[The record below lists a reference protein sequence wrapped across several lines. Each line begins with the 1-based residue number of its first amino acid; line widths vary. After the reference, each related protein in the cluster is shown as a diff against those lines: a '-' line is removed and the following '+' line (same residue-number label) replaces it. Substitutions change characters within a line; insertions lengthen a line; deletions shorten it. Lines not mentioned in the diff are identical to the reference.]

1 MMDVK
6 KMLDIFNRKANEWL
20 VDLRMMD
27 EEIIQIKPTEKSW
40 SISEVYDHV
49 MRVARSYQIPNL
61 KESIT
66 ESAKRKKSKNK
77 YGIAIFN
84 LGYRKN
90 VHIKME
96 EFPKPLVEAF
106 TPSKRVKNDLIND
119 FLSFIKEVNEL
130 QDIIEKSGKEHKQ
143 YHFMFGDINT
153 REWFSLIELHIWL
166 HDKQKAKIKRYIET
180 NELCVEC

>member
-1 MMDVK
+1 MDTNK
-6 KMLDIFNRKANEWL
+6 ILHRFNKKANEWL
-20 VDLRMMD
+20 VDLRIMD
-27 EEIIQIKPTEKSW
+27 EELIQIKPTESSW

-61 KESIT
+61 KKSIT
-66 ESAKRKKSKNK
+66 EYAKRKKSKNK

-84 LGYRKN
+84 LGIRKN

-106 TPSKRVKNDLIND
+106 TPVKRDKNDLVND
-119 FLSFIKEVNEL
+119 FLSFIQEVNDL
-130 QDIIEKSGKEHKQ
+130 QDILEKSKKKNQH
-143 YHFMFGDINT
+143 YHPMFGDIST
-153 REWFSLIELHIWL
+153 KEWFSLIELHIWQ
-166 HDKQKAKIKRYIET
+166 HDKQREKIKMYLET